1 MMTHKFGIHN
11 KHKLDNERRRSVL
24 PPHETLL
31 SLGLQKGDFVAD
43 VGSGIGYFTLP
54 AAEIVGESGMVFALD
69 ISPEMINE
77 LEGKLEAGKTTNV
90 KTVITQE
97 NELQVDSGS
106 ISYAFICTVLHETD
120 DKKIFL
126 QEVRRILKDT
136 GKVVIVEW
144 KKEATDYGPPLNHRL
159 ALEDVSDLVVTIG
172 FRNVQHQEI
181 GQYFYAVIGEK

>member
-1 MMTHKFGIHN
+1 MVHKFGVHN

-24 PPHETLL
+24 PPYETLL

-97 NELQVDSGS
+97 NELKVDSGL
-106 ISYAFICTVLHETD
+106 ISYAFICNVLHETED
-120 DKKIFL
+120 MKVFL
-126 QEVRRILKDT
+126 QEVWRILKDT
-136 GKVVIVEW
+136 GKIVIVEW
-144 KKEATDYGPPLNHRL
+144 KKEETDYGPPLNHRL
-159 ALEDVSDLVVTIG
+159 ALEDVSDLVVNMG
-172 FRNVQHQEI
+172 FRNVKHQEI
-181 GQYFYAVIGEK
+181 GQYFYAVTAEK